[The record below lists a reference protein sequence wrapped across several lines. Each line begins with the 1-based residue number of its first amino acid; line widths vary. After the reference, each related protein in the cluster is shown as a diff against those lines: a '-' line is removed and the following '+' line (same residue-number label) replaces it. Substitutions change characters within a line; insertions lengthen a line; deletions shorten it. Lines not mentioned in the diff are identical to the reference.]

1 MRVIKYGKFS
11 CTEAALKGSFENV
24 QKRLKHVPEVLLRG
38 AYDQVKQEKV
48 EKKKD

>member
-1 MRVIKYGKFS
+1 MKVIKYGNFS
-11 CTEAALKGSFENV
+11 CRESILKGSFETV
-24 QKRLKHVPEVLLRG
+24 QKRLPNVPEQLLKG